1 MQSIDDRGDAMT
13 AKQFFHMRLL
23 AMLSASSILFFSGI
37 MFLSTGNAGDDY
49 YDVVV
54 LNGRVMDPESN
65 LDAIRNIGIRGSKVE
80 TITGKTLKGKMIID
94 AKSLV
99 VAPGFH

>member
-1 MQSIDDRGDAMT
+1 MFVEITMT
-13 AKQFFHMRLL
+13 AKLLRTRLV
-23 AMLSASSILFFSGI
+23 AMLSAGSILF
-37 MFLSTGNAGDDY
+37 LSSIILLASGNATQDI

-65 LDAIRNIGIRGSKVE
+65 LDAVRNIGIRGGKVE

-99 VAPGFH
+99 VAPGFIDL

>member
-1 MQSIDDRGDAMT
+1 MFVGFTMT
-13 AKQFFHMRLL
+13 AKTLKLRLV

-37 MFLSTGNAGDDY
+37 VFLATANAPADF

-65 LDAIRNIGIRGSKVE
+65 LA
-80 TITGKTLKGKMIID
+80 
-94 AKSLV
+94 
-99 VAPGFH
+99 